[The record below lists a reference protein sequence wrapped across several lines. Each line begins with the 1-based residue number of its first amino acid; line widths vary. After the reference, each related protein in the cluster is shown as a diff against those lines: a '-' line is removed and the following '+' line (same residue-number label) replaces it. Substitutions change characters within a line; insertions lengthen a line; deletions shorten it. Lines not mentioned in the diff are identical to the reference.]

1 MDFFILVLFIPAC
14 FALNM
19 IPGPNNL
26 LAMANAQRYGFK
38 YAVAAGLG
46 RIAAFVVMIFLAAT
60 GLATIL
66 YTSETIFLTIKV
78 IGACYLFWVAY
89 KLWHSNVSAVEVNA
103 EDQTNMTIYQLGKQ
117 EFLLAAGN
125 PKAILIFT
133 AFLPQFIDSTKSP
146 GYQFFTLGITFLCL
160 ELFAISIYALFGVYL
175 RHWFSKPNMKRLFN
189 RGCAFFIG
197 SIGISLL
204 TERKA

>member
-1 MDFFILVLFIPAC
+1 MDFFILVLFLPAC

-26 LAMANAQRYGFK
+26 LSMANAQRYGFK
-38 YAVAAGLG
+38 YAVGAGLG
-46 RIAAFVVMIFLAAT
+46 RIVAFIVMIFLAAT
-60 GLATIL
+60 GLAAVL
-66 YTSETIFLTIKV
+66 YASETIFLTIKIV
-78 IGACYLFWVAY
+78 GTFYLFWVAY
-89 KLWHSNVSAVEVNA
+89 KLWNSEVSEIEVQKQEN
-103 EDQTNMTIYQLGKQ
+103 NNIYQLAKQ

-133 AFLPQFIDSTKSP
+133 AFLPQFINPTQNA
-146 GYQFFTLGITFLCL
+146 GYQFAILGAVFLCL

-175 RHWFSKPNMKRLFN
+175 RNWFAKPNMKKLFN
-189 RGCAFFIG
+189 RCCAFFIG

-204 TERKA
+204 TERKI

>member
-26 LAMANAQRYGFK
+26 LSMANGQRYSFK
-38 YAVAAGLG
+38 TAVCAGLG
-46 RIAAFVVMIFLAAT
+46 RITAFVVMIFLAAT
-60 GLATIL
+60 GLATVL
-66 YTSETIFLTIKV
+66 YASEAMFLTIKV
-78 IGACYLFWVAY
+78 IGAFYLFWVTY
-89 KLWHSNVSAVEVNA
+89 KLWNSEVSEVV
-103 EDQTNMTIYQLGKQ
+103 DQREEQDNIYLLAKQ

-133 AFLPQFIDSTKSP
+133 AFLPQFIDPSQSA
-146 GYQFFTLGITFLCL
+146 GYQFFILGLVFLCL
-160 ELFAISIYALFGVYL
+160 ELLAIVIYALFGFYL
-175 RHWFSKPNMKRLFN
+175 RNYFSKPNMRKLFN

-197 SIGISLL
+197 SIGVSLL
-204 TERKA
+204 IDRKI

>member
-26 LAMANAQRYGFK
+26 LSMANAQRYGFK
-38 YAVAAGLG
+38 YAVGAGLG
-46 RIAAFVVMIFLAAT
+46 RIAAFIVMIFLAAT
-60 GLATIL
+60 GLATVL
-66 YTSETIFLTIKV
+66 YASETIFLTIKI
-78 IGACYLFWVAY
+78 IGAFYLFWVAY
-89 KLWHSNVSAVEVNA
+89 KLWNSKVPEVEEQNQ
-103 EDQTNMTIYQLGKQ
+103 DNNGIYQLAKQ

-133 AFLPQFIDSTKSP
+133 AFLPQFIDSSQSA
-146 GYQFFTLGITFLCL
+146 GSQFFILGAVFLFL
-160 ELFAISIYALFGVYL
+160 ELLSISIYAIFGVYL
-175 RHWFSKPNMKRLFN
+175 RNWFSKPNMRQLFN
-189 RGCAFFIG
+189 RCCAFFIG

-204 TERKA
+204 IERKI

>member
-26 LAMANAQRYGFK
+26 LSMANAQRYGFK
-38 YAVAAGLG
+38 YAVGAGLG

-60 GLATIL
+60 GLATVL
-66 YTSETIFLTIKV
+66 YASETIFLTIKI
-78 IGACYLFWVAY
+78 IGAFYLFWVAY
-89 KLWHSNVSAVEVNA
+89 KLWNSKVSEVEEQKQYKGN
-103 EDQTNMTIYQLGKQ
+103 IYQLAKQ

-133 AFLPQFIDSTKSP
+133 AFLPQFIDSSQNA
-146 GYQFFTLGITFLCL
+146 GYQFFILGAVFLFL
-160 ELFAISIYALFGVYL
+160 ELSAISIYAIFGVYL
-175 RHWFSKPNMKRLFN
+175 RNWFSKPKMQKLFN
-189 RGCAFFIG
+189 RCCAFFIG
-197 SIGISLL
+197 IIGVSLL
-204 TERKA
+204 IGRKI

>member
-1 MDFFILVLFIPAC
+1 MDFFTLALFLPSC

-26 LAMANAQRYGFK
+26 LSMSNAQRHGFRP
-38 YAVAAGLG
+38 AVSAGLG
-46 RIAAFVVMIFLAAT
+46 RIAAFVVMIVLAAT
-60 GLATIL
+60 GLATVL
-66 YTSETIFLTIKV
+66 YASETVFLTIK
-78 IGACYLFWVAY
+78 IGGAFYLFWVAY
-89 KLWHSNVSAVEVNA
+89 KLWSSGISEIEVQNQ
-103 EDQTNMTIYQLGKQ
+103 ENNNICQLAKQ

-133 AFLPQFIDSTKSP
+133 AFLPQFIDPTLHA
-146 GYQFFTLGITFLCL
+146 GYQFTVLGVAFLCL

-175 RHWFSKPNMKRLFN
+175 RNWLSKPKMKKIFN
-189 RGCAFFIG
+189 RCCAFFIG

-204 TERKA
+204 TEQKI